1 MNNARDP
8 RGPVYWA
15 TDITNMQLWYLEI
28 FQFFFTSAYLLFVI
42 VIILLFIDTTFAAI
56 ISTTTLYS
64 WSN

>member
-1 MNNARDP
+1 MH
-8 RGPVYWA
+8 V
-15 TDITNMQLWYLEI
+15 TLEGQSI
-28 FQFFFTSAYLLFVI
+28 EPQTSQTCSFGIWKFSSFFFTSAYLLFVI